1 MKIIPNQ
8 ADGNRWP
15 AGPRSGY
22 TLVEM
27 MFAVGIMVIMVMAL
41 FAAQLVGFRLG
52 QLVDSKS
59 GASDASRHAIQNLV
73 TDIRSAKMWAIGNL
87 TGTNFVQITNAAIQ
101 GTALQL
107 DQTTIGSTI
116 GSQFAIYYF
125 TNAGNNNG
133 ILMCVK
139 ANSNWN
145 PMVICSNLIVLPN
158 DNLDLHFTAENYAG
172 QEQTNNIT
180 NVNNYK
186 NIIHVK
192 LDFCQFQYPLTQ
204 VGTNGLYDYYKLE
217 FRATPHL
224 PE

>member
-1 MKIIPNQ
+1 MKTISNQ
-8 ADGNRWP
+8 AEGNRWS

-22 TLVEM
+22 TLVEV
-27 MFAVGIMVIMVMAL
+27 MFAAGIMVMVVVAL

-59 GASDASRHAIQNLV
+59 GASDSSRIAIQNLV
-73 TDIRSAKMWAIGNL
+73 TDIRTAKMWAIGNL
-87 TGTNFVQITNAAIQ
+87 DSTGTNFVAITNGLLQ
-101 GTALQL
+101 GPVLQL
-107 DQTTIGSTI
+107 DQNTIGSTI

-125 TNAGNNNG
+125 NTNNG
-133 ILMCVK
+133 TLMCVK
-139 ANSNWN
+139 ANSNWS
-145 PMVICSNLIVLPN
+145 PTLICSNLI
-158 DNLDLHFTAENYAG
+158 DNLYFTAEDYAG
-172 QEQTNNIT
+172 NPKNISLV

-204 VGTNGLYDYYKLE
+204 VGTNQLYDFYKLE
-217 FRATPHL
+217 FRITPHL